1 MALIYVFDIMT
12 GQPFQTEKAEF
23 PLPSFPI
30 SEMTLP
36 ERRLLVVQM
45 LKLVTEMQLILLV
58 LLSGPPCSSPE
69 QIRLPWLISALASY
83 LSRLTDSTGP
93 DQATV

>member
-1 MALIYVFDIMT
+1 MALIHVFDLMT
-12 GQPFQTEKAEF
+12 GQPFQTEMAEF

-45 LKLVTEMQLILLV
+45 LKLVTEMQLTLLA
-58 LLSGPPCSSPE
+58 LLSGPPCSVLE
-69 QIRLPWLISALASY
+69 QTRLPWLISGLASY
-83 LSRLTDSTGP
+83 LLRLTEKQD
-93 DQATV
+93 